1 MVDVADQD
9 GSERRDEAREFG
21 GDDGFSDDVAR
32 GAQPLARKNL
42 CALVKVQSAESGE
55 GVLEFGAGTRPS
67 GSKVAGCDIEKL
79 QDFKKLL
86 GCEGAGSAL
95 DLAEAALRKVKPAS
109 ELHLGPAALLS

>member
-1 MVDVADQD
+1 MKPPQVDVVDVADQD

-55 GVLEFGAGTRPS
+55 GVLEL
-67 GSKVAGCDIEKL
+67 EL
-79 QDFKKLL
+79 
-86 GCEGAGSAL
+86 AL
-95 DLAEAALRKVKPAS
+95 DRVGAKSLAATLKSFRIS
-109 ELHLGPAALLS
+109 EIARL